1 MAKKGSMRKGPTW
14 GDGDNGSGSKKS
26 GGTKVGQMGQSHK
39 DWNPGSLKTP
49 SKTYKG
55 K

>member
-1 MAKKGSMRKGPTW
+1 MKGHGKHMRKGAQW
-14 GDGDNGSGSKKS
+14 GDGDNGSSKKS
-26 GGTKVGQMGQSHK
+26 GGTKVGKMGQQHK
-39 DWNPGSLKTP
+39 DWQPGSLKTP